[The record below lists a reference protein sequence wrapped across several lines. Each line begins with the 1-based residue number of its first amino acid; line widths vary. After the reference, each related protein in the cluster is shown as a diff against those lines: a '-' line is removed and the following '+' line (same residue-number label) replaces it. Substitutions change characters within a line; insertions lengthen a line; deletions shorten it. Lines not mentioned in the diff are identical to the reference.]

1 VRVWLV
7 AALGAVSVVAV
18 AATPVP
24 VTFPS
29 RDLDPAT
36 GRPVELRALLILPE
50 RAAGSPVP
58 AVVALHGCGGM
69 YSIVKARRDE
79 LSVRHRTM
87 AEQLAADGY
96 AVLFPDSFRT
106 RGREEICTQPLRER
120 RIDAATRR
128 LDALGALAYL
138 QGRGDIA
145 PDRVAVLGWSH
156 GGITTL
162 ATMDGR
168 QRAVAAA
175 RAAGAPYFRAAV
187 AYYPGCRA
195 ALAGRPRY
203 APASPLLL
211 LVGGRDDWTA
221 PQPCVDLATRLRDA
235 GEPVTIALYADAFH
249 GFDGPD
255 GQRLRLDVPGGVVP
269 GQGVTVASDP
279 SARDDSRARVRAFL
293 RAELGAM
300 RNQQSREE

>member
-1 VRVWLV
+1 V
-7 AALGAVSVVAV
+7 AALGAVSAVAV

-24 VTFPS
+24 VTFPG
-29 RDLDPAT
+29 RDVDPAS
-36 GRPVELRALLILPE
+36 GRPVELRGLLYLPE
-50 RAAGSPVP
+50 GATGRAVP

-69 YSIVKARRDE
+69 YSTIRTRRDE

-87 AEQLAADGY
+87 AELLAADGY

-106 RGREEICTQPLRER
+106 RGRDEICTQPLRER
-120 RIDAATRR
+120 TIGAATRR
-128 LDALGALAYL
+128 LDALGALTFL
-138 QGRGDIA
+138 QGRGDVA
-145 PDRVAVLGWSH
+145 PDRIAVLGWSH

-168 QRAVAAA
+168 QRVVVAA
-175 RAAGAPYFRAAV
+175 RAAGAPYFRAAG
-187 AYYPGCRA
+187 AYSPGRRA
-195 ALAGRPRY
+195 ALAGPFRY

-221 PQPCVDLATRLRDA
+221 PQPCADLAARLRDA
-235 GEPVTIALYADAFH
+235 GEPVTLALYSDAFH

-255 GQRLRLDVPGGVVP
+255 GERRHLDVPGGVVA
-269 GQGVTVASDP
+269 GQRVTVASDP

-293 RAELGAM
+293 RAELGSA
-300 RNQQSREE
+300 SAPAIKEP